1 MFRERLYESTKE
13 SHKVVDRHKFVN
25 LIRNDKDAGEMYI
38 NMNKICIKHIQEEI
52 QRRLEKSNS
61 EWESFRLLFGRLY
74 KDIEVPLILDGKVD
88 CDKSVNMNKLIER
101 CVEYPLEHGYMFI
114 LGLLFGG
121 KLLSKYLPEHMEFL
135 QYDNSKELIN
145 DFKDYLDDN
154 VINEDE
160 FINIVNESYKL
171 ISELFDE
178 FCIKIENKIDR

>member
-1 MFRERLYESTKE
+1 
-13 SHKVVDRHKFVN
+13 VVDRHKFVN

>member
-1 MFRERLYESTKE
+1 MFRERLYENTKD

-38 NMNKICIKHIQEEI
+38 NMNKLCIKHIQEEI
-52 QRRLEKSNS
+52 QRRLERSNS
-61 EWESFRLLFGRLY
+61 EWESFRLLFGKLY
-74 KDIEVPLILDGKVD
+74 KDIEVPY

-135 QYDNSKELIN
+135 QYDNSRELIN
-145 DFKDYLDDN
+145 DFKDYLDNN
-154 VINEDE
+154 VINEDQ

-178 FCIKIENKIDR
+178 FCIKIENKIGR

>member
-1 MFRERLYESTKE
+1 MFRERLYENTKD
-13 SHKVVDRHKFVN
+13 SHRVVDRHKFVN
-25 LIRNDKDAGEMYI
+25 LIRNDRDAGEMYI
-38 NMNKICIKHIQEEI
+38 NMNKICIKHIQDEI
-52 QRRLEKSNS
+52 QRRLERSNS
-61 EWESFRLLFGRLY
+61 EFESFRLLFGKLY
-74 KDIEVPLILDGKVD
+74 KDIEVD
-88 CDKSVNMNKLIER
+88 CDKWVNMNKLTER

-121 KLLSKYLPEHMEFL
+121 KLLSRYLPEHMDFL

-145 DFKDYLDDN
+145 DFKDYLDNN
-154 VINEDE
+154 VINEDQ